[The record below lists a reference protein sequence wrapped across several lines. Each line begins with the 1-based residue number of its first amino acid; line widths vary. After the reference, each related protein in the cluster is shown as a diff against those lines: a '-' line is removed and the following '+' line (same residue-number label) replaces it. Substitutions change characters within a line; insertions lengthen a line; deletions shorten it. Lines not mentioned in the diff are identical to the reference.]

1 MKIIHPEPR
10 AIPRTI
16 INDQRTR
23 KRFNPF
29 VQKILEPAQS
39 VDPFEFHRRLPGY
52 APTPLVDAPKL
63 AAKLG
68 VARVWVKDE
77 AHRLGLPAYK
87 ILGAGWA
94 TYRALEAH
102 CGALEPWNDL
112 AALRT
117 KLEPFKPLTLACA
130 TDGNHGRAIAR
141 MARLLGLEAQVL
153 VPRNMVA
160 ARIEAIENEGA
171 HVRVI
176 DGSYDGAVASSATLA
191 SERCLVISDTAWE
204 GYDLVPRW
212 VIEGYGTIY
221 REIDQELER
230 LREPQ
235 PDVVAVQ
242 IGVGALASSVINHYH
257 RFGTRIVGVEPTGAA
272 CVLACIEAG
281 ELVAL
286 EGELETIMAG
296 LNCGTPSP
304 LAWPLMRS
312 GIHAFVAIPDETAEE
327 AMRLLADSG
336 IVSGE
341 SGAAGLG
348 GLLQLLTGDDAE
360 ANRRRLGVTA
370 TSSLLVLSTE
380 GVTDPDAYR
389 RIVGPNRIPNPV

>member
-1 MKIIHPEPR
+1 MKNHSAGPQTV
-10 AIPRTI
+10 PRTAT
-16 INDQRTR
+16 NDQRTR

-29 VQKILEPAQS
+29 VQKILEPVLS
-39 VDPFEFHRRLPGY
+39 TDPIEFHRRLPGY
-52 APTPLVDAPKL
+52 APTPLINAPKL

-77 AHRLGLPAYK
+77 EHRLGLPAYK

-102 CGALEPWNDL
+102 CGVLEPWNDL
-112 AALRT
+112 VALRA
-117 KLEPFKPLTLACA
+117 KLEPFKPLALACA
-130 TDGNHGRAIAR
+130 TDGNHGRAVAR

-160 ARIEAIENEGA
+160 ARIEAIEGEGA
-171 HVRVI
+171 QVTVV
-176 DGSYDGAVASSATLA
+176 DGSYDDAVNMSATLA
-191 SERCLVISDTAWE
+191 SDRCLVISDTAWE
-204 GYDLVPRW
+204 GYDHVPRW
-212 VIEGYGTIY
+212 VIEGYQTIH

-230 LREPQ
+230 LGERQ

-242 IGVGALASSVINHYH
+242 IGVGALASSVVNHYH
-257 RFGTRIVGVEPTGAA
+257 PLGTRIVGVEPTGAA
-272 CVLACIEAG
+272 CVLASIEAG
-281 ELVAL
+281 EIIAL

-304 LAWPLMRS
+304 IAWPLMRA
-312 GIHAFVAIPDETAEE
+312 GIHAFTAIPDETAEE

-348 GLLQLLTGDDAE
+348 GLLQLLTGDEAE
-360 ANRRRLGVTA
+360 NNRRRLGVTA
-370 TSSLLVLSTE
+370 ASSLLVLSTE
-380 GVTDPDAYR
+380 GATDPEAYEK
-389 RIVGPNRIPNPV
+389 IVGSNRGPNTT

>member
-1 MKIIHPEPR
+1 MNNQSAKPQTVPKT
-10 AIPRTI
+10 AA
-16 INDQRTR
+16 NDQRTR

-29 VQKILEPAQS
+29 VQKILQRTQS
-39 VDPFEFHRRLPGY
+39 TDPIEFHRRLPGY
-52 APTPLVDAPKL
+52 APTPLIDAPKL

-77 AHRLGLPAYK
+77 AQRLGLPAYK

-94 TYRALEAH
+94 TYRALKAH
-102 CGALEPWNDL
+102 CGELEPWNDL
-112 AALRT
+112 VALRA
-117 KLEPFKPLTLACA
+117 KLEPFKPLALACA
-130 TDGNHGRAIAR
+130 TDGNHGRAVAR

-160 ARIEAIENEGA
+160 ARIEAIEGEGA
-171 HVRVI
+171 QVTVI
-176 DGSYDGAVASSATLA
+176 NGGYDEAVASSASLA
-191 SERCLVISDTAWE
+191 SDRCLVISDTAWE

-212 VIEGYGTIY
+212 VIEGYQTIH

-230 LREPQ
+230 LGERR

-242 IGVGALASSVINHYH
+242 IGVGALASSVVNHYH
-257 RFGTRIVGVEPTGAA
+257 PLGTRIVGVEPTGAA
-272 CVLACIEAG
+272 CVLASIEAG
-281 ELVAL
+281 EIIAL

-304 LAWPLMRS
+304 IAWPLMRA
-312 GIHAFVAIPDETAEE
+312 GIHAFTAIADESAEE

-336 IVSGE
+336 VVSGE

-348 GLLQLLTGDDAE
+348 GLLQLLTGDDSE

-370 TSSLLVLSTE
+370 ASSLLILSTE
-380 GVTDPDAYR
+380 GATDPEAYR
-389 RIVGPNRIPNPV
+389 RIVGSN